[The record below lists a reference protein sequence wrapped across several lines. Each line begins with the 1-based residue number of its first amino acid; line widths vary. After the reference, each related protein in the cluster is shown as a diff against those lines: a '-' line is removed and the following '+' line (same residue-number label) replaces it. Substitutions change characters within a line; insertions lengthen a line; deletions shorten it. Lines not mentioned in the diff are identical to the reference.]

1 MDFGFG
7 GSLARQAKKFV
18 DKLATEKVQVFNE
31 PSFGVGYVGTLH
43 GKRTDANGYKFLQI
57 TLFGTPNIKVV
68 KGCSLTFESSNGTI
82 SCHSDTKGIE
92 SIYSTT
98 LGKGI
103 TSFEIYLDESL
114 YQSLKS
120 PITGV
125 DITFPRKWFGK
136 DAFTFTIDPSIFLKL
151 LK

>member
-1 MDFGFG
+1 MSIAGKIVKD
-7 GSLARQAKKFV
+7 AKEFV
-18 DKLATEKVQVFNE
+18 DRAATEQVQKFNE
-31 PSFGVGYVGTLH
+31 PSFGKGDAGTLH
-43 GKRTDANGYKFLQI
+43 GARTDANGYKFLHI

-68 KGCSLTFESSNGTI
+68 KGCNLQFESSKGTI
-82 SCHSDTKGIE
+82 SCHSDTKDIE

-120 PITGV
+120 PVTAV
-125 DITFPRKWFGK
+125 DITFPRKLFRK
-136 DAFTFTIDPSIFLKL
+136 DSFTFTIDPSIFLKL